1 MDVTDGGKRHLKLRV
16 QTIELI
22 SPVDDADFVPPPDA
36 VGALGE
42 RVSRDGL
49 QNDRKGRL
57 A

>member
-22 SPVDDADFVPPPDA
+22 SYVDDADFVPQDA
-36 VGALGE
+36 VGTLGE
-42 RVSRDGL
+42 RVSRDWL